1 MRARMASS
9 HSRLRVTAVAIG
21 LDNLGNVG
29 GGGAAAAGEVADD
42 RGAMLQVGAV
52 ATELTRVAE
61 LLEAVGVAL
70 PAEEGAAD
78 GPPVLDPL
86 HLVEVDEA
94 APEGRVG

>member
-1 MRARMASS
+1 MRARTASS
-9 HSRLRVTAVAIG
+9 HSRLRTTAAAIRLQG
-21 LDNLGNVG
+21 LGDLG

-78 GPPVLDPL
+78 GPPVLDSV
-86 HLVEVDEA
+86 HLVEVDKA